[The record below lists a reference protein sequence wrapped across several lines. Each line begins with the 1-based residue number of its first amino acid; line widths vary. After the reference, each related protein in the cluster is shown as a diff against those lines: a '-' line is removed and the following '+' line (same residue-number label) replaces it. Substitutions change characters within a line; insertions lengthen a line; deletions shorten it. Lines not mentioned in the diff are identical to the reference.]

1 MDNGA
6 TLPGN
11 LDADFLKWTGIAAMT
26 ADHIGRFLLPDQIWL
41 QVVGRLAFPLFA
53 WSLVLGH
60 HRTRDVGRYLL
71 RLAILA
77 VVAQPVYSLLF
88 PITHHY
94 GIQLN
99 IVVSL
104 ALGLLAIHALH
115 TERWGVLAGVIGVV
129 VLPNISLQTVGRT
142 PYVIDYGLR
151 GLLLMLAMHLV
162 IDKSILIRAC
172 ILGGILAFPWL
183 HPTEP
188 VIEFAERT
196 IGLQG
201 FAILSLPILL
211 SPVQTRLPRAKWF
224 FYIYYPAHLLVIW
237 VVMEAI

>member
-1 MDNGA
+1 MENRA
-6 TLPGN
+6 TLHGN

-26 ADHIGRFLLPDQIWL
+26 ADHVGRFLFPELIWL

-60 HRTRDVGRYLL
+60 RRTRDVGRYLR

-88 PITHHY
+88 PFEPQC

-115 TERWGVLAGVIGVV
+115 TERWAVLAGVVV
-129 VLPNISLQTVGRT
+129 VIMLPRILIASTEST
-142 PYVIDYGLR
+142 PYLVDYGLR
-151 GLLLMLAMHLV
+151 GLVLMLAMYVV
-162 IDKSILIRAC
+162 IDKPLLIRVV
-172 ILGGILAFPWL
+172 ILGAILAAPWVN
-183 HPTEP
+183 PMTP
-188 VIEFAERT
+188 VIDIAGRPL
-196 IGLQG
+196 GLQG
-201 FAILSLPILL
+201 FAIMSLPIMLT
-211 SPVQTRLPRAKWF
+211 PVQTHLPRARWF
-224 FYIYYPAHLLVIW
+224 FYVYYPAHLLVIW
-237 VVMEAI
+237 VVMKAS